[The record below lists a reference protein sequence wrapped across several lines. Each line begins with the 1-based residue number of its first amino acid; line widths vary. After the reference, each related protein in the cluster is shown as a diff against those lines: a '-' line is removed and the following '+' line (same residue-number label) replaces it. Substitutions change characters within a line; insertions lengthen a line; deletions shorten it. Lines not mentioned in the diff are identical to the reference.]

1 MENKKQI
8 LLEILSELE
17 WSWEIAFWLKK
28 LIENSQDEDL
38 INIVY
43 EMIDY
48 WINQTKIE
56 ENSEKILTI
65 KDKLKDFKNQEE
77 NQQEDIEI
85 FLRQNLNNL

>member
-48 WINQTKIE
+48 WINQTKID

-77 NQQEDIEI
+77 NQQEDVEI
-85 FLRQNLNNL
+85 FLRQNLNTL

>member
-1 MENKKQI
+1 MENKKQN

>member
-1 MENKKQI
+1 MVNKKQN

-38 INIVY
+38 INNVY

>member
-48 WINQTKIE
+48 WINKTKID

-77 NQQEDIEI
+77 NQQEDIET
-85 FLRQNLNNL
+85 FLRQNLNTL

>member
-77 NQQEDIEI
+77 NQQEDVEI
-85 FLRQNLNNL
+85 FLRQNLNTL